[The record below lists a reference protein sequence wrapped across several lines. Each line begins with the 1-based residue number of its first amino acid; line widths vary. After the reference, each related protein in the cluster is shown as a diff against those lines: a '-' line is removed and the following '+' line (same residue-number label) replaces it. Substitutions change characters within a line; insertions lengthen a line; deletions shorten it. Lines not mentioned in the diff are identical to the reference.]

1 MCIYIYIVNDT
12 ILVDEIK
19 HGVNVKLEVRRDALE
34 SNCFW
39 QSMTKTKYMKCK
51 FSKRR
56 NKDEDM
62 CNEKVKMNVL
72 CNSKKYFVKIL
83 GNHFTGEQI
92 TKNYN

>member
-1 MCIYIYIVNDT
+1 MCVYIYIVNDT

-39 QSMTKTKYMKCK
+39 RSRTKTKYMKCK

-56 NKDEDM
+56 NKDE
-62 CNEKVKMNVL
+62 EVVKL
-72 CNSKKYFVKIL
+72 DA
-83 GNHFTGEQI
+83 
-92 TKNYN
+92 